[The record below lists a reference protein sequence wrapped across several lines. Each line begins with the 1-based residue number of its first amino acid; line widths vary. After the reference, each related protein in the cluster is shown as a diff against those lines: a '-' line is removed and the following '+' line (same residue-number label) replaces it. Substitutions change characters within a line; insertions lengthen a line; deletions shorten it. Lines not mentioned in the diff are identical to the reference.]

1 MKHNL
6 SVRLVNVEGRGA
18 DITEKPDDCTNT
30 ARGIAVR
37 QTKAEQNVFFFWV
50 MRHDERSLEQNLLNE
65 TKKLRLETNGAGTD
79 EISTGLKEK
88 R

>member
-1 MKHNL
+1 MYQEHREKQREIITQLVGEMKHNL

-37 QTKAEQNVFFFWV
+37 QTKAEQNVFFFW
-50 MRHDERSLEQNLLNE
+50 
-65 TKKLRLETNGAGTD
+65 
-79 EISTGLKEK
+79 
-88 R
+88 